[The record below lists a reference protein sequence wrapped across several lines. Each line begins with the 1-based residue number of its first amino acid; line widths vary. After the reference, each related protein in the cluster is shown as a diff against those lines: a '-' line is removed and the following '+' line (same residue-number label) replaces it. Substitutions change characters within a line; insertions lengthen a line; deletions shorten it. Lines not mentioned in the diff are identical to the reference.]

1 MPAILL
7 APPAAEPVTLAM
19 AKAHLRIG
27 HGDEDQLIAALIA
40 AARRVAEARTG
51 LCFVTQ
57 RWLCLFDGWPEDG
70 VLTLP
75 VAPLIA
81 VTEVAVFAADGGK
94 SVVGPELYETDLA
107 SRPPRIVRRAAASWP
122 VPGRVVNG
130 IGITVEA
137 GYGATPAAVPE
148 PLRQAVLLLAGHW
161 YAHRGEDGAAELP
174 PSVAA
179 LPAPYRQVRL

>member
-1 MPAILL
+1 MPAFLL

-27 HGDEDQLIAALIA
+27 HGDEDPLIAALVA
-40 AARRVAEARTG
+40 SARRVAEARTG

-75 VAPLIA
+75 VAPLAAIA
-81 VTEVAVFAADGGK
+81 EVAVFAADGSK

-107 SRPPRIVRRAAASWP
+107 SRPPRIARKGIAAWP
-122 VPGRVVNG
+122 APGRSFNG
-130 IGITVEA
+130 IGITVDA
-137 GYGATPAAVPE
+137 GFGVTPDSVPE
-148 PLRQAVLLLAGHW
+148 PLRQTILLLVGHW
-161 YAHRGEDGAAELP
+161 YAHRGDDSAPQLP
-174 PSVAA
+174 ASIAA
-179 LPAPYRQVRL
+179 LLAPFREVRL